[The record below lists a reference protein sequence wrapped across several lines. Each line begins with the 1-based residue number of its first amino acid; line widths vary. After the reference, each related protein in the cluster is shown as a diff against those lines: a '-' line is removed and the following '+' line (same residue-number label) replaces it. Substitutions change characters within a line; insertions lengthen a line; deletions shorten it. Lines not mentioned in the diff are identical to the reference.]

1 MITTFYIIRHGQ
13 TDWNLQGRWQGN
25 ADIPLND
32 TGRMQ
37 AQRLARQLR
46 RRQIRFDILYSSD
59 LLRAW
64 ETATLIADA
73 LEVDPAPLPTL
84 REIDVGAWSG
94 LTRDEVMTRFHDLWE
109 RLHSGEDV
117 PRGGNGET
125 FGQLYDRVTGVIEGL
140 VRERIGQTIA
150 LVTHGGPA
158 RALLLHAARD
168 KVGVLPR
175 PLHIGNTS
183 LSIITHTS
191 NDWHILTVNDMSH
204 LDSAIEAPDMMETQ
218 VDDAERA

>member
-1 MITTFYIIRHGQ
+1 MTTFYIIRHGQ
-13 TDWNLQGRWQGN
+13 TDWNLQGRWQGK

-32 TGRMQ
+32 TGRSQ
-37 AQRLARQLR
+37 AQRLARHLHR
-46 RRQIRFDILYSSD
+46 RRISFDAIYSSD

-64 ETATLIADA
+64 ETATLIADR
-73 LEVDPAPLPTL
+73 LDVTPAPLPAL

-94 LTRDEVMTRFHDLWE
+94 LTRNEVVAQYHDLWE

-117 PRGGNGET
+117 PRGGSGET
-125 FGQLYDRVTGVIEGL
+125 FGQLYDRVIGAIEWL
-140 VRERIGQTIA
+140 VRERPGQTIA

-175 PLHIGNTS
+175 PLHVSNTS
-183 LSIITHTS
+183 LSVVACVA
-191 NDWHILTVNDMSH
+191 NDWRVLLVNDTSH
-204 LDSAIEAPDMMETQ
+204 LDSDVETAEAAETQ

>member
-1 MITTFYIIRHGQ
+1 MTTFYIIRHGQ
-13 TDWNLQGRWQGN
+13 TDWNLQGRWQGK

-32 TGRMQ
+32 AGRMQ
-37 AQRLARQLR
+37 AHRLARHLFAQGV
-46 RRQIRFDILYSSD
+46 RFDALYSSD
-59 LLRAW
+59 LKRAW
-64 ETATLIADA
+64 ETATL
-73 LEVDPAPLPTL
+73 LSRHLGTLPEPLSAL

-94 LTRDEVMTRFHDLWE
+94 LTRSEVRAQFPDLLERFE
-109 RLHSGEDV
+109 SGEDV

-125 FGQLYDRVTGVIEGL
+125 FGQLYDRVISAVERLIIE
-140 VRERIGQTIA
+140 RPGQTIA

-175 PLHIGNTS
+175 PLHVGNTS
-183 LSIITHTS
+183 LSVIACEA
-191 NDWHILTVNDMSH
+191 NDWRVLRVNDMSH
-204 LDSAIEAPDMMETQ
+204 LDGTVEAPDMMETQ

>member
-1 MITTFYIIRHGQ
+1 MTTFYIIRHGQ
-13 TDWNLQGRWQGN
+13 TDWNLQGRWQGK
-25 ADIPLND
+25 ADIPLNEA
-32 TGRMQ
+32 GRAQ
-37 AQRLARQLR
+37 ARSLAGHLDR
-46 RRQIRFDILYSSD
+46 RRICFDAIYSSD

-64 ETATLIADA
+64 ETATLIADR
-73 LEVDPAPLPTL
+73 LNVEPTPLPAL

-94 LTRDEVMTRFHDLWE
+94 LTRDEVVARFHDLWE

-125 FGQLYDRVTGVIEGL
+125 FGQLYDRVVGAVERLI
-140 VRERIGQTIA
+140 REQPGQTIA

-175 PLHIGNTS
+175 PLHISNTS
-183 LSIITHTS
+183 LSVVARTA
-191 NDWHILTVNDMSH
+191 NDWRILAVNDTSH
-204 LDSAIEAPDMMETQ
+204 LDSAREAPDMMETQ

>member
-1 MITTFYIIRHGQ
+1 MTTFYIIRHGQ
-13 TDWNLQGRWQGN
+13 TDWNLQGRWQGK

-32 TGRMQ
+32 TGRDQ
-37 AQRLARQLR
+37 AQRLARHLHR
-46 RRQIRFDILYSSD
+46 RGIRFDAIYSSD

-64 ETATLIADA
+64 ETATVIADR
-73 LEVDPAPLPTL
+73 LRVAPTPLSAL

-94 LTRDEVMTRFHDLWE
+94 LTRNEVIAQYHDLWE

-117 PRGGNGET
+117 PRGGSGET
-125 FGQLYDRVTGVIEGL
+125 FGQLYDRVVGAVERM
-140 VRERIGQTIA
+140 VREQAGQTIA

-168 KVGVLPR
+168 KVGALPR
-175 PLHIGNTS
+175 PLHVGNAS
-183 LSIITHTS
+183 LSVVACVA

-204 LDSAIEAPDMMETQ
+204 LDSAIETAEAAETQ

>member
-1 MITTFYIIRHGQ
+1 MTTFYIIRHGQ
-13 TDWNLQGRWQGN
+13 TDWNLQGRWQGK

-32 TGRMQ
+32 TGRAQ
-37 AQRLARQLR
+37 AQRLAGHLHR
-46 RRQIRFDILYSSD
+46 RRIRFDAIYSSD

-64 ETATLIADA
+64 ETATLIADR
-73 LEVDPAPLPTL
+73 LNLIPAPLPAL

-94 LTRDEVMTRFHDLWE
+94 LTRDEVITQYHDLWE

-117 PRGGNGET
+117 PRGGSGET
-125 FGQLYDRVTGVIEGL
+125 FGQLYDRVVGAVEHL
-140 VRERIGQTIA
+140 VRERPGQTIA

-175 PLHIGNTS
+175 PLHVGNTS
-183 LSIITHTS
+183 LSVVACVA

-204 LDSAIEAPDMMETQ
+204 LDSAIETAETAETQ